1 MLGLGTSPV
10 RPRSLLQR
18 PHDRFI
24 DTTYQQ
30 VSHDVLQRFQWMDDI
45 NDITAHS
52 RPEISP
58 VTSKAGVRTHR
69 GATTATTYDA
79 GDRPTQITDSV
90 GSTITRTYENGARRF
105 SGGSCSAG
113 T

>member
-30 VSHDVLQRFQWMDDI
+30 VSHDVLQRFRWMDDI

-52 RPEISP
+52 RPGVSP
-58 VTSKAGVRTHR
+58 VTSRAGVRTHR

-79 GDRPTQITDSV
+79 ASRRTQATLPNGVTIDTAYESGDS
-90 GSTITRTYENGARRF
+90 RF
-105 SGGSCSAG
+105 GEGSCAAG
-113 T
+113 A